1 MGTEAKSIAIAYSI
15 ITVVAL
21 GIAFGIWRSTRPDRK
36 PLDEELAAERENTW
50 LGMVI
55 AFLVA
60 TLIATMLFVPYGESA
75 GPGKQVVRVQAQ
87 QFAFTVTPAKIVAGR
102 PVEFV
107 LTSKDT
113 THGFGVT
120 TDNYDLLFQA
130 QIAPEHTQLVV
141 HTFKTPGIY
150 RIVCL
155 EYCGVGHHTMLS
167 QFEVTQ

>member
-1 MGTEAKSIAIAYSI
+1 MRYFRPYQYGAGGYSYHP
-15 ITVVAL
+15 VDSAHL
-21 GIAFGIWRSTRPDRK
+21 KGWRTWHPRLLVWAASKLDLYLCIRKDEPLSKTIELDVTKLLPLIHEQLLNCQRDRYQ
-36 PLDEELAAERENTW
+36 PT
-50 LGMVI
+50 
-55 AFLVA
+55 
-60 TLIATMLFVPYGESA
+60 
-75 GPGKQVVRVQAQ
+75 
-87 QFAFTVTPAKIVAGR
+87 KIVVGR

-130 QIAPEHTQLVV
+130 QIVPDHTQLVV
-141 HTFKTPGIY
+141 HTFTKPGIY

-155 EYCGVGHHTMLS
+155 EYCGVLHHTMLS